1 MHLRVQV
8 LLLGNV
14 GGSMKHITFDK
25 LSRAALGD
33 IGRSIAIAV
42 TRDHYLPDAVYQIY
56 PKHHGETYDTKA
68 IHFTVAGWVPD
79 FGYRIRF
86 PGTGDNIYDNT
97 YLVAEVKTNNSKL
110 MRDQEKSMARIAYG
124 KVTIREHYG
133 EIFNKYGNIRD
144 DLTILHDPL
153 PCCNQTDENSQFF
166 QSAQQTTLNRLAEY
180 KRLVESNPEGDM
192 GTIPHYTKYLVIM
205 CRVKAGKNQFT
216 VEIGRVCSKD
226 GKTIS
231 GLDHT
236 REYVLSI

>member
-1 MHLRVQV
+1 M
-8 LLLGNV
+8 LLLDGNAD
-14 GGSMKHITFDK
+14 GSMKHITFDK
-25 LSRAALGD
+25 LSRVALGD
-33 IGRSIAIAV
+33 IGKSIATAV
-42 TRDHYLPDAVYQIY
+42 TREYYIPDAVYQIY
-56 PKHHGETYDTKA
+56 PKHRGKQYETKA
-68 IHFTVAGWVPD
+68 IHFTVAGWIPD
-79 FGYRIRF
+79 FGYRVRF

-110 MRDQEKSMARIAYG
+110 MRDQEKSMARIAHG

-133 EIFNKYGNIRD
+133 ELYNKYGNIRD

-153 PCCNQTDENSQFF
+153 PCCNQTDEKFQLF
-166 QSAQQTTLNRLAEY
+166 QSSQQITLHRLAEY

-205 CRVKAGKNQFT
+205 CHVKAEKNQFT
-216 VEIGRVCSKD
+216 VKIGRVCSED

-236 REYVLSI
+236 REYTLCM